1 VRFVSLRSL
10 NDQQS
15 VRVRF
20 VSLRSLND
28 QQSVRP
34 RSLSEERSDETK
46 RVISALNDP
55 MQATN

>member
-1 VRFVSLRSL
+1 
-10 NDQQS
+10 
-15 VRVRF
+15 VRF